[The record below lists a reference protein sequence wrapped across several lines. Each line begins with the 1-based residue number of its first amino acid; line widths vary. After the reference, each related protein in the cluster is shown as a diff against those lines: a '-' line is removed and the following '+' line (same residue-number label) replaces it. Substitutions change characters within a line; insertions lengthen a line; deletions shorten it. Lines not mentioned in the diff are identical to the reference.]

1 MGLLRDLIM
10 RRPTR
15 STMFLSALLT
25 HTTHESTSIRECAIG
40 HTLDLYK
47 RSELQSSINEFISK
61 NLEHLKLNQPPEKFF
76 GHTQGRLAG
85 IETWNDDLA
94 KACLQG
100 YISILPY
107 NEVLIH
113 NLAKVYVQTNAD
125 TKRTILRLLEGPIRS
140 MGMDS
145 PDLLKLV
152 EECPKGSETLVT
164 RVIHILTDKGTPS
177 SQLVQRVRELYNTRV
192 SDVRFL
198 IPVLNG
204 LTKKEVSS
212 EFIVF

>member
-1 MGLLRDLIM
+1 
-10 RRPTR
+10 
-15 STMFLSALLT
+15 MFLGALLT
-25 HTTHESTSIRECAIG
+25 HTTHESTIIRECAIG
-40 HTLDLYK
+40 HMLDLYK
-47 RSELQSSINEFISK
+47 RNELREPIDEFVSK
-61 NLEHLKLNQPPEKFF
+61 NLEYLKVTQPPEKFF
-76 GHTQGRLAG
+76 GHGQGRLEGA
-85 IETWNDDLA
+85 ETWNDDLA

-100 YISILPY
+100 YVSLLPY

-125 TKRTILRLLEGPIRS
+125 TKRTILRLLEGPIRT

-145 PDLLKLV
+145 SELLKLV

-204 LTKKEVSS
+204 LTKKEVH
-212 EFIVF
+212 FLHNRKK